1 MRKDKTMSLEEHL
14 ENANDLAIATHYLS
28 KVFFRC
34 QKHYPKS
41 GRLMTLLDKML
52 SNTPDGVFTKI
63 NSELDDEYHKL
74 ITDKEFDQYGHIYYN
89 LDERYKKLKSDFES
103 K

>member
-41 GRLMTLLDKML
+41 GKLMKLLYGIL
-52 SNTPDGVFTKI
+52 PNTPDGVFNKVK
-63 NSELDDEYHKL
+63 SDLDDEYHKL
-74 ITDKEFDQYGHIYYN
+74 ITDTEFDQYGHVYYN
-89 LDERYKKLKSDFES
+89 LEERYKKLKSDFES